1 MNLVNFTTKYK
12 FTILLTLIALLV
24 FCLGIFVIKKYIYPR
39 TSNMEGYSNDDSELK
54 LIMFHVNW
62 CPHCKTAKPVW
73 DKITQNYNNVTVNNT
88 KLQVISLDCT
98 DENSTSS
105 DFNNNTVEEILSRF
119 TLNGNPFAVEG
130 YPTIVMANKSNAIIG
145 EFNKATTYKNVEDF
159 INDHLS

>member
-39 TSNMEGYSNDDSELK
+39 TRNMEGYSNDDSELK

-73 DKITQNYNNVTVNNT
+73 DKITQNYRLFPSIVQMKIAHLVTS
-88 KLQVISLDCT
+88 I
-98 DENSTSS
+98 
-105 DFNNNTVEEILSRF
+105 
-119 TLNGNPFAVEG
+119 
-130 YPTIVMANKSNAIIG
+130 TIQ
-145 EFNKATTYKNVEDF
+145 
-159 INDHLS
+159 